1 MMGGGSR
8 GRPPLPARAASAAA
22 DEAEAAAMGWTVV
35 GEETAA
41 ADSEADAADLAAAD
55 AAAAAAL
62 PAGIASSE
70 LGLII
75 FLRFGEYSDA
85 DKGLARNSLAMVVA
99 VIGFLKRR
107 LQSAAVWGWLT
118 YWQAALL
125 ETIFHLDGASQ
136 ARARDVRPE
145 PQYELPAV
153 ALQQSG
159 QPAALQEYYEFL
171 EGSVEFLALMLTE
184 WQQQQQQAQQAAVAV
199 ASSNNPRWP
208 RCDKPGP
215 HIWLLWLRNVFLSQ
229 LPELQ

>member
-1 MMGGGSR
+1 MKLKLLLWAGQ
-8 GRPPLPARAASAAA
+8 
-22 DEAEAAAMGWTVV
+22 W
-35 GEETAA
+35 
-41 ADSEADAADLAAAD
+41 ADLAAAD

-75 FLRFGEYSDA
+75 FLTFGEYSDA

-125 ETIFHLDGASQ
+125 ETIFQLDGASQ

-145 PQYELPAV
+145 SS
-153 ALQQSG
+153 LQ
-159 QPAALQEYYEFL
+159 
-171 EGSVEFLALMLTE
+171 
-184 WQQQQQQAQQAAVAV
+184 W
-199 ASSNNPRWP
+199 RWP
-208 RCDKPGP
+208 NPFVAGACCLAG
-215 HIWLLWLRNVFLSQ
+215 V
-229 LPELQ
+229 

>member
-99 VIGFLKRR
+99 VIGFLKR
-107 LQSAAVWGWLT
+107 
-118 YWQAALL
+118 
-125 ETIFHLDGASQ
+125 
-136 ARARDVRPE
+136 
-145 PQYELPAV
+145 
-153 ALQQSG
+153 
-159 QPAALQEYYEFL
+159 
-171 EGSVEFLALMLTE
+171 M
-184 WQQQQQQAQQAAVAV
+184 
-199 ASSNNPRWP
+199 
-208 RCDKPGP
+208 
-215 HIWLLWLRNVFLSQ
+215 Q
-229 LPELQ
+229 LCGGG

>member
-1 MMGGGSR
+1 
-8 GRPPLPARAASAAA
+8 
-22 DEAEAAAMGWTVV
+22 MGWTVV

-153 ALQQSG
+153 ALVEGPQSG
-159 QPAALQEYYEFL
+159 PIPLLQEPAALQEYYEFL
-171 EGSVEFLALMLTE
+171 EGSVEFLTLMLTE
-184 WQQQQQQAQQAAVAV
+184 WQQQQQAQQAAVAV